1 MTKENDIRLAYISTL
16 LDGGYT
22 VIANA
27 EPIINPK
34 SGYVVGGGALARTI
48 PMLQETMDV
57 DAHALLDGIIK
68 YNYAEFEELWLK
80 YTNYVEEN
88 WCEGMGVGTWIHE
101 GKIYFDVVELF
112 DDIKGASFHGRHR
125 GEIALWDCKNQKEIT
140 L

>member
-1 MTKENDIRLAYISTL
+1 MEQEKDIRLAYINTL

-22 VIANA
+22 AIANA

-34 SGYVVGGGALARTI
+34 SGYVVGGAW
-48 PMLQETMDV
+48 EESTMDV